1 MIVPAAIKFTA
12 ASTAPLT
19 PTKATKNS
27 QIEFVG
33 SCDAAIAERKV
44 SFLQKKMIIQLIKKN
59 VFRSAVAREA
69 AKYGAVF
76 IFPVFCIALNSSP
89 ESQPHNILGTIQV
102 IKVPIGFRL
111 KSSTPNDDAP
121 KH

>member
-33 SCDAAIAERKV
+33 SDTDIAEMKV
-44 SFLQKKMIIQLIKKN
+44 SLLQKKMIMQLMKKN

-76 IFPVFCIALNSSP
+76 IFPLFCIAWNSRP
-89 ESQPHNILGTIQV
+89 ESQPHNILGTMQV
-102 IKVPIGFRL
+102 IKVAIGFRL